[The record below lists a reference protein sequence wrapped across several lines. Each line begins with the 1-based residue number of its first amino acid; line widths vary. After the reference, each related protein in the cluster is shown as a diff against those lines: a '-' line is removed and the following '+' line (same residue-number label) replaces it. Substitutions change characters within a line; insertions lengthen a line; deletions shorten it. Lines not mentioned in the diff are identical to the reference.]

1 MTKQDFISKKQA
13 WAKSFRKYG
22 LILPCAFIYP
32 AIRGFL
38 IDRGLSHSLDAAF
51 CAGFVVV
58 IVGNAI
64 FLLWYFPRSQRK
76 FGLVCPHCG
85 KLLAGQQSSQIVI
98 ATGNC
103 VHCGESIFDENTAA

>member
-13 WAKSFRKYG
+13 WAKSCRKYA

-38 IDRGLSHSLDAAF
+38 IESGLSRSLDNTFSTVIAVV
-51 CAGFVVV
+51 FVA
-58 IVGNAI
+58 NAI
-64 FLLWYFPRSQRK
+64 FIIWYFPRSQRK
-76 FGLVCPHCG
+76 FGLACPHCH
-85 KLLAGQQSSQIVI
+85 KFLAGQQSSQIVI

-103 VHCGESIFDENTAA
+103 GHCGERIFDENTAA